1 MRDFLKQ
8 ILATI
13 IGLALFS
20 AMSVG
25 GLAALLFAVAFF
37 PRDTAPEVENSSM
50 LTLNLSQPISDGQS
64 DEGNVLSE
72 ALSGNRSP
80 QTLPLRTVLTTI
92 ERAAQ
97 DDRIAGIYLSGD
109 VTSAGLGSGYATL
122 REVRQAL
129 QKFRDA
135 GKPIVA
141 YDDTGWSER
150 GYYLASVANTILLNP
165 SGQLGINGFNFETT
179 LYGGALQ
186 KYGIGVQPLRAGKFK
201 SAVEPFVR
209 SAISPENR
217 VETQKLLADLWSE
230 FLTTTAKS
238 RKVTPQQLQKIADQ
252 QGILLPEQAQTAKL
266 VDRLAY
272 DDEVTAEL
280 HKITGEKDQ
289 DSFRQIDIEEY
300 AEATVGDEK
309 QQGDRIAVVYAEG
322 NIVSG
327 RGGPGT
333 IGGDRLAST
342 LRDIRQDDDIKA
354 VVLRINSPGGSATAS
369 DLIAREVLLLKKEKP
384 VVVSMGSYAAS
395 GGYQIATNANRIFAS
410 PTTVTGSIGVFGVLP
425 NFQKIANANGITWDT
440 VKTGR
445 LADLDTIARPKTPEE
460 LRILQGVVNRLYD
473 RFITLVSTSRSLPKQ
488 RVAEIAQGRVW
499 SGAEAKRIGL
509 VDEIGGIEDAIQ
521 AAAKEAKLG
530 DDWQTEEYPRQRSF
544 EERVLSQFSS
554 RLLTHVL
561 PPAETLTDPLSVK
574 VQEIRE
580 DWDTLRSLNDP
591 LGMYSRLP
599 FTPMI
604 D

>member
-8 ILATI
+8 ILATVV
-13 IGLALFS
+13 GLALFT

-25 GLAALLFAVAFF
+25 GLAALLFSVAFF
-37 PRDTAPEVENSSM
+37 SRDTAPDIESGTM
-50 LTLNLSQPISDGQS
+50 LTFNLSQPISDGQG

-72 ALSGNRSP
+72 AISGNRSP
-80 QTLPLRTVLTTI
+80 QTMPLRTVLTTL
-92 ERAAQ
+92 ERAAK
-97 DDRIAGIYLSGD
+97 DERIAGLYLSGNIS
-109 VTSAGLGSGYATL
+109 SAGLGSGYATL
-122 REVRQAL
+122 REIRQAL
-129 QKFRDA
+129 QEFRDA

-150 GYYLASVANTILLNP
+150 GYYLASVADQIFLNP
-165 SGQLGINGFNFETT
+165 SGQLEINGFNFETT

-186 KYGIGVQPLRAGKFK
+186 KYGIGVQPLRVGKYK

-209 SAISPENR
+209 TSISPENR
-217 VETQKLLADLWSE
+217 AETQKLLADLWNE
-230 FLTTTAKS
+230 FLTTTAQS
-238 RKVTPQQLQKIADQ
+238 RKVTPQQLQTIADQ
-252 QGILLPEQAQTAKL
+252 QGILLPEQAQAAKL

-272 DDEVTAEL
+272 DDEVLTEL
-280 HKITGEKDQ
+280 QKITDEPEE
-289 DSFRQIDIEEY
+289 DSFRQIDIEDY
-300 AEATVGDEK
+300 AEATAGKDR
-309 QQGDRIAVVYAEG
+309 QQGDQIAIVYAEG

-327 RGGPGT
+327 RGGAGT

-342 LRDIRQDDDIKA
+342 LRQVRQDEDIKA

-384 VVVSMGSYAAS
+384 VIVSMGSYAAS
-395 GGYQIATNANRIFAS
+395 GGYQIAANANQIFAS
-410 PTTVTGSIGVFGVLP
+410 PTTITGSIGVFGVLP
-425 NFQKIANANGITWDT
+425 NFQRLANANGITWDT

-445 LADLDTIARPKTPEE
+445 LADLDTISRPKNPEE
-460 LRILQGVVNRLYD
+460 LRILQGVANRLYD
-473 RFITLVSTSRSLPKQ
+473 RFLTMVSTSRSMPKQ
-488 RVAEIAQGRVW
+488 RVEEIAQGRVW
-499 SGAEAKRIGL
+499 SGAEAARIGL

-530 DDWQTEEYPRQRSF
+530 DTWQIEEYPRQRSF
-544 EERVLSQFSS
+544 EERILSQFTS
-554 RLLTHVL
+554 RILTEVL

-574 VQEIRE
+574 VQQIRE
-580 DWDTLRSLNDP
+580 DWETLRSLNDP

-599 FTPMI
+599 FTPLI

>member
-8 ILATI
+8 ILATVV
-13 IGLALFS
+13 GLTLFT

-25 GLAALLFAVAFF
+25 GLTALLFAVAFF
-37 PRDTAPEVENSSM
+37 SRDAAPEVAKDSI
-50 LTLNLSQPISDGQS
+50 LKLNLSQPISDGQQ

-72 ALSGNRSP
+72 AISGNRSP
-80 QTLPLRTVLTTI
+80 QTVPLRTVLTTI
-92 ERAAQ
+92 EQAAQ

-109 VTSAGLGSGYATL
+109 IPAVGLDSGYATL

-150 GYYLASVANTILLNP
+150 GYYLASVASTILLNP
-165 SGQLGINGFNFETT
+165 SGQLEINGFNAETT
-179 LYGGALQ
+179 LYGAALQ

-217 VETQKLLADLWSE
+217 SETQSLLADLWSE

-238 RKVTPQQLQKIADQ
+238 RKVTPQQLQTIADR
-252 QGILLPEQAQTAKL
+252 QGILLPEQAQSAKL

-280 HKITGEKDQ
+280 RKITKESEG
-289 DSFRQIDIEEY
+289 DSFRQIDIDEY
-300 AEATVGDEK
+300 AEATAGNER
-309 QQGDRIAVVYAEG
+309 QSGERIALVYAEG
-322 NIVSG
+322 SIVSG
-327 RGGPGT
+327 RGGAGT
-333 IGGDRLAST
+333 IGGDRLSST
-342 LRDIRQDDDIKA
+342 LRDIRQDEDIKA

-369 DLIAREVLLLKKEKP
+369 DLIAREVKLLRDKKP
-384 VVVSMGSYAAS
+384 VIVSMGSYAAS
-395 GGYQIATNANRIFAS
+395 GGYQIATNANQIFAS

-425 NFQKIANANGITWDT
+425 NFQKIANTNGITWDS

-445 LADLDTIARPKTPEE
+445 FADLDTIARPKTPEE
-460 LRILQGVVNRLYD
+460 LRVLQGVVNRLYD
-473 RFITLVSTSRSLPKQ
+473 RFITLVADTRSIPKQ
-488 RVAEIAQGRVW
+488 KVAEIAQGRVW
-499 SGAEAKRIGL
+499 SGADAKQVGL

-521 AAAKEAKLG
+521 AAAKAAKLG
-530 DDWQTEEYPRQRSF
+530 ENWQVEEYPRRRSF
-544 EERVLSQFSS
+544 EEQILSQFSS
-554 RLLTHVL
+554 QILSSVL
-561 PPAETLTDPLSVK
+561 PPTETLTDPLSVK
-574 VQEIRE
+574 VQQIRE

-599 FTPMI
+599 FTPTI